1 MTRRIKQWL
10 LPIVATLIVVAGM
23 GAGVAAH
30 TGGLPNWGAGGAGN
44 LTAGPLGLN
53 QTPSTG
59 ELPVAMQIP
68 DASVDA
74 EVEVRGVV
82 DGIMQDPTGPW
93 VISWYDFS
101 AMAGAMGNTV
111 YSGHVDYWGVGP
123 SVLRDVAKLGEGA
136 KIEVIG
142 ADGTKYTYEVEYIN
156 RITTADLT
164 DEDFNNIVGP
174 TDYAALTIITCGG
187 DFDNDRGEYLQ
198 RDIIR
203 AKLVGSEAG
212 AAESTGVVGGA
223 SASTPD
229 DSVPAGSSG
238 ELASG
243 GTATITE
250 DGVNV
255 RAEPTTSSDV
265 VTAVSSGET
274 VTITGESQEAEG
286 YTWWPIETADG
297 ETGWIVADFIQSAP

>member
-1 MTRRIKQWL
+1 
-10 LPIVATLIVVAGM
+10 
-23 GAGVAAH
+23 
-30 TGGLPNWGAGGAGN
+30 
-44 LTAGPLGLN
+44 
-53 QTPSTG
+53 
-59 ELPVAMQIP
+59 
-68 DASVDA
+68 
-74 EVEVRGVV
+74 
-82 DGIMQDPTGPW
+82 

-187 DFDNDRGEYLQ
+187 DFDYDRGEYLQ